1 MGIIGAESQSSLLSQ
16 VPVSHTWPGD
26 LPGWVEWEWEQVTSG
41 RKLWEPG
48 RSFDVFFSQS

>member
-48 RSFDVFFSQS
+48 RSSDVFFSQS